1 MPEVVAVSDED
12 PTFLVL
18 EWIDEGRLAP
28 TSDASLGT
36 GLAALHRAGA
46 PSFGRADRR
55 STGSRGLPNEP
66 CATWSE
72 FYATNRLLPLA
83 RLAREA
89 GAIPGAAIEAMEQ
102 LAGRLDD
109 AGGADE
115 PPARLH
121 GDLWSGNRLIG
132 SDGANWLIDPAAHGG
147 HREFDLAMM
156 RLFGGFGADCFD
168 AYEAA
173 WPLSDGWAARIP
185 LHQIA
190 PLVVHAIKFGGAYV
204 AAAERAIERAGRIL
218 TREARHVGSRR
229 GMMTRTSPRADRTR
243 HMEIHLTVNG
253 VEHTSEVEPRTLL
266 VHHLREGLG
275 LTGTN
280 VGCDTTSC
288 GACTVHLDGES
299 VKSCTVLAVQ
309 ADGHEITTI
318 EGLAQD
324 GQLHPMQAA
333 FQEHH
338 GLQCGYCTPGM
349 VMAAVSL
356 LEEQPDA
363 DEAAVRQGLEGNL
376 CRCTGYQNIVAAVLS
391 CSKGVPA

>member
-1 MPEVVAVSDED
+1 VEDDLRDALASAVGEGVASAARVHGGDVARSYRIELAGGRILFAKTHPAPPPGFFSTEAAGLSWLREAAGDVGVPEVVAVSDED

-72 FYATNRLLPLA
+72 FYATNRLLPLG

-89 GAIPGAAIEAMEQ
+89 DAIPGAAIEAMER
-102 LAGRLDD
+102 LAGRLED

-132 SDGANWLIDPAAHGG
+132 ADGANWLIDPAAHGG

-156 RLFGGFGADCFD
+156 RLFGGFGAECFE

-173 WPLSDGWAARIP
+173 WPLGDGWAARIP

-204 AAAERAIERAGRIL
+204 AAAERAIERAGRL
-218 TREARHVGSRR
+218 
-229 GMMTRTSPRADRTR
+229 
-243 HMEIHLTVNG
+243 
-253 VEHTSEVEPRTLL
+253 
-266 VHHLREGLG
+266 
-275 LTGTN
+275 
-280 VGCDTTSC
+280 
-288 GACTVHLDGES
+288 
-299 VKSCTVLAVQ
+299 
-309 ADGHEITTI
+309 
-318 EGLAQD
+318 
-324 GQLHPMQAA
+324 
-333 FQEHH
+333 
-338 GLQCGYCTPGM
+338 
-349 VMAAVSL
+349 
-356 LEEQPDA
+356 
-363 DEAAVRQGLEGNL
+363 
-376 CRCTGYQNIVAAVLS
+376 
-391 CSKGVPA
+391 